1 MLLTGLASAAVSFML
16 ASVLTDVSIASQI
29 AAYVLV
35 VQTLFSGFFIT
46 AQQIPWVLRW
56 LIWICPLKYGLSILF
71 IAEFNGQPGSQAFL
85 ASNQVNAD
93 MILFYIFMLV
103 GLILIIRVL
112 GSVGLW
118 WRTRT
123 STV

>member
-1 MLLTGLASAAVSFML
+1 ML
-16 ASVLTDVSIASQI
+16 ASLITDVSVASQI

-35 VQTLFSGFFIT
+35 VQILFSGFFVN

-56 LIWICPLKYGLSILF
+56 IIWISPLKYGLSILF
-71 IAEFNGQPGSQAFL
+71 IAEFSGEPGSEMFL
-85 ASNQVNAD
+85 ASND
-93 MILFYIFMLV
+93 ISSSMILFYIFMLI
-103 GLILIIRVL
+103 GLILIVRIM

-118 WRTRT
+118 WRTRK

>member
-1 MLLTGLASAAVSFML
+1 MLLIGLASAAVSFML
-16 ASVLTDVSIASQI
+16 ASLITDVSVASQI

-35 VQTLFSGFFIT
+35 VQILFSGFFVN

-56 LIWICPLKYGLSILF
+56 IIWISPLKYGLSILF
-71 IAEFNGQPGSQAFL
+71 IAEFSGVPESEMFL
-85 ASNQVNAD
+85 ASND
-93 MILFYIFMLV
+93 ISSSMILFYIFMLV
-103 GLILIIRVL
+103 GLILIVRIL

-118 WRTRT
+118 WKTRK